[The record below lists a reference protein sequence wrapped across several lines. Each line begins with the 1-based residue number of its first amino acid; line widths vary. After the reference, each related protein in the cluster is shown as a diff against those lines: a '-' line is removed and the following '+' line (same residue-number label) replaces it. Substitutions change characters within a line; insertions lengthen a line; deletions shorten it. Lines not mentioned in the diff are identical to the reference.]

1 MTYKEDSHTQNYDK
15 VVWLQHHSRKN
26 MIKLDILNISSVAFT
41 ETFSHTNS
49 FTQVHLIQQ
58 MP

>member
-26 MIKLDILNISSVAFT
+26 MIKLDILNISSVQKP
-41 ETFSHTNS
+41 SV
-49 FTQVHLIQQ
+49 TQIHLHKFI
-58 MP
+58 